1 MITATIIIF
10 CLLLFMVV
18 FRKRVMSLV
27 GFTLLRTKD
36 YNTMSA
42 SASQYQE
49 EAEKAKS
56 SNLTWIII
64 TVGLLIVV
72 IFFVIATV
80 KNWFKK

>member
-56 SNLTWIII
+56 SNLTWII